1 MDRGIGR
8 VLDAAVDEG
17 FLTAGAA
24 AEGFRHS
31 SGFLAG
37 IPLPA
42 ADRSAVDLGSGGG
55 LPGLVL
61 ATRTDCNWF
70 LVDRSERRC
79 RFLEWAVRSL
89 ELADRVSVVQADAT
103 EVGWGELRGS
113 VTLVTARGFGPPG
126 ATVECGAP
134 LLGEGG
140 HLVVSEPPGDGPSR
154 WPVGPLGD
162 LGLSDAGAWEREGAG
177 FRAFQAFRAC
187 GVRFPRAWKA
197 IERSP
202 LF

>member
-1 MDRGIGR
+1 MDGGVGR

-17 FLTAGAA
+17 FLTTGAA
-24 AEGFRHS
+24 AGGFRHS

-37 IPLPA
+37 TPLPA

-79 RFLEWAVRSL
+79 RFLEWAVRTL
-89 ELADRVSVVQADAT
+89 ELSDRVSVVQADAT

-126 ATVECGAP
+126 ATAECGAP
-134 LLGEGG
+134 LLVEGG
-140 HLVVSEPPGDGPSR
+140 HLVVSEPPGGGPSR
-154 WPVGPLGD
+154 WPVGPLGE
-162 LGLSDAGAWEREGAG
+162 LGLSDAGAWESEGAG
-177 FRAFQAFRAC
+177 FRAFQAFRAR
-187 GVRFPRAWKA
+187 GDRFPRAWKA